1 MVGYWER
8 LVNMKKIFMLI
19 IALTIMLPA
28 IASCSIS
35 GGSGCSYSIIDPPT
49 LRERHLPDNI
59 DIIKNSNRL
68 EQNSQRPYTAEMLN
82 TETGAASNINE
93 EQGYNSNCQF
103 GVCLPGMQSA
113 DE

>member
-1 MVGYWER
+1 MVGYLER
-8 LVNMKKIFMLI
+8 LVNMKKILMLI
-19 IALTIMLPA
+19 IALTITLPA

-49 LRERHLPDNI
+49 LQERHLPDNI
-59 DIIKNSNRL
+59 DILKNSNRL
-68 EQNSQRPYTAEMLN
+68 ELNPQRPYTSEMLN
-82 TETGAASNINE
+82 TETGAASNLQDE
-93 EQGYNSNCQF
+93 EGYNSNCQF